1 MEKKFINTS
10 FFYAILA
17 MVGGVFFREF
27 TKYNNFVGVT
37 ALGKLHVHLFVLG
50 MVFFL
55 LVAILEKEFK
65 ISSDKRIN
73 KFFVIYNVGLIGM
86 VVMLLVRG
94 ITQVNGMVLSTAMN
108 ASISGIAGLM
118 HIVLAI
124 GIVIFF
130 MILKKSADN
139 K

>member
-27 TKYNNFVGVT
+27 TKYNNFVGAT

-65 ISSDKRIN
+65 ISLDKRIN
-73 KFFVIYNVGLIGM
+73 KFFVIYNVGLLGM

-130 MILKKSADN
+130 MILKKAVDN
-139 K
+139 R